1 MKKNWKPVLF
11 TILGLSLFI
20 WLYISIADFNPP
32 NKEDEILKRI
42 NELELKIDSIKLKKD
57 SIRTVIDSTHIK
69 IITNEK
75 HYKEKVNTIM
85 LQPFSADSSF
95 IIDYIRQY
103 RGKNDSINIPW
114 TFKTK
119 GRKSFT

>member
-1 MKKNWKPVLF
+1 MKKNWKPILF

-42 NELELKIDSIKLKKD
+42 NKLELKIASIKLKKD

-103 RGKNDSINIPW
+103 RGKNDSINIP
-114 TFKTK
+114 
-119 GRKSFT
+119 